1 MSILIVRFG
10 IAPLDRTGD
19 GLFGKQKPDFV
30 QPGSKILSAS
40 ARELD
45 KYTLMSGT
53 SMATPHLS
61 GVIAL
66 LLSLSYRREPS
77 PSSHDDAVVFR
88 VQLPS
93 LSSSKVEEKKHVLPA
108 PMTFEQVYVVL
119 KQAAVMRDMGEPI
132 NGGGRYVVPALNI
145 VITLEF
151 HAFDIS

>member
-1 MSILIVRFG
+1 MRS
-10 IAPLDRTGD
+10 APLDRTGD
-19 GLFGKQKPDFV
+19 GLFGRQKPDFV

-66 LLSLSYRREPS
+66 LLSLAYREPS
-77 PSSHDDAVVFR
+77 PSDSDAVVFR
-88 VQLPS
+88 VQ
-93 LSSSKVEEKKHVLPA
+93 SSSFDKDYKHALPA
-108 PMTFEQVYVVL
+108 PMTFEQVYAVL

-132 NGGGRYVVPALNI
+132 NGGGRYAVL
-145 VITLEF
+145 
-151 HAFDIS
+151 